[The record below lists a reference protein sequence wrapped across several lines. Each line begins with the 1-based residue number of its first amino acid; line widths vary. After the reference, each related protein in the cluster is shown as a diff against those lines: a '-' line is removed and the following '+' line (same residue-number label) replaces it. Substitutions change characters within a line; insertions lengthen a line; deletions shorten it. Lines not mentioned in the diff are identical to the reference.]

1 MPMTFPA
8 ISRGGK
14 PEISGNS
21 VRFTYLDSLS
31 QVHTNTK
38 PLMAAEEIARRIEA
52 RMKRFH
58 SAGPGSRESESS
70 RAERKWI
77 SAHPDAVL
85 HKAWEQLDEHGKMEM
100 VMMLDHNSHWSTSD
114 PQWAASHAK
123 NFQNNQG
130 DTQKPLQGD
139 RSMPA
144 TSRLQRRAAA
154 IAEHEP
160 EKLYKRN
167 RGLLSMSKK
176 DLSHYSST
184 SEKGLPHKRSLMS
197 KRSSR
202 YA

>member
-1 MPMTFPA
+1 MSMKFPE

-14 PEISGNS
+14 PEIQGNS

-38 PLMAAEEIARRIEA
+38 PLLTPEDISRRVVA

-58 SAGPGSRESESS
+58 SAGPGTRESESS
-70 RAERKWI
+70 RADRKWI
-77 SAHPDAVL
+77 SAHPEEVL
-85 HKAWEQLDEHGKMEM
+85 RKAWEQLDDHGKMEM

-114 PQWAASHAK
+114 PGWAASHAK
-123 NFQNNQG
+123 NFQNIQG

-154 IAEHEP
+154 IAKHEP

-167 RGLLSMSKK
+167 RGLLSMNKK